1 MLLIIRI
8 HSNTYFSHEHQ
19 SKSGGKTVKSIY
31 LTGFMGAG
39 KTTIGEELGKALQ
52 LPVYDTDQLIE
63 SNEKMTIK
71 EIFAQQGEEYF
82 RKLERK
88 ALKELPVQDAIITTG
103 GGVVLSGEN
112 VDWMKQNG
120 CMVFL
125 YAEMDKVWERLEK
138 DQTRPLIMQK
148 SRDEVAAIF
157 EMRLPLY
164 REAQLIVDTTNLSV
178 VESVKS
184 VVDVVKS
191 WEKGQH

>member
-1 MLLIIRI
+1 M
-8 HSNTYFSHEHQ
+8 
-19 SKSGGKTVKSIY
+19 KSIY